1 VINLIF
7 EFGEMTAG
15 LAHVDTTVVARCFS
29 RSKGKVAAE
38 NYGVRGAAGARHAVQ
53 KVEGKVGK

>member
-1 VINLIF
+1 VQKK
-7 EFGEMTAG
+7 EKEKQSSSAS
-15 LAHVDTTVVARCFS
+15 TVVARCFS